1 MSVSMSSA
9 YTLHNMATALFEPV
23 MMFAYFVNRN
33 MTTIGQ
39 EVLIDKWFQF
49 IVKTVIPLRN

>member
-1 MSVSMSSA
+1 MLST
-9 YTLHNMATALFEPV
+9 YPLHNMATASFEPFI
-23 MMFAYFVNRN
+23 MFAYFVNRN

-39 EVLIDKWFQF
+39 EILIDKWFQF